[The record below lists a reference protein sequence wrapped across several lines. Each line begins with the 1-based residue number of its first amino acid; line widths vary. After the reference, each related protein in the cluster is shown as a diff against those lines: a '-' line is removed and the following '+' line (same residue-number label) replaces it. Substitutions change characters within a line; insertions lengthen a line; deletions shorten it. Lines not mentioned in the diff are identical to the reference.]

1 MERVLAAL
9 EPVLNI
15 IEAILL
21 LACAFIVASIFKK
34 LALRGLSKTRLKAQL
49 YEEVA
54 AGKKKE
60 QEQGPADTAVP
71 AIAGETAA
79 GPADK
84 EVGDAPDAPPRE
96 SSLAGFL
103 GALIYLIVFL

>member
-60 QEQGPADTAVP
+60 QEQGTAESAVP
-71 AIAGETAA
+71 AVPGEAAA
-79 GPADK
+79 GSADK